1 MRFACLKNRKSA
13 PVFLALI
20 FLFTSCQSQPQVVV
34 TEEVEASALP
44 AATVTSVVVAI
55 ETEEKPQPAEKTATF
70 ILEMEDETTQVGEEF
85 VVNVSVDT
93 GNQEVDMVQV
103 NLNFE
108 PGILEVIEI
117 LPGHVLTVM
126 LQSEFDNGN
135 GTIDY
140 AAGLLGET
148 VGGKLDVVQIK
159 LKAMKQM
166 TVGIPLSFNFGLPRE
181 TSIYSQGQSVL
192 QEDGAKDFVIKLVP
206 AAE

>member
-1 MRFACLKNRKSA
+1 VRLTRFKNNYKAA
-13 PVFLALI
+13 PVFLALL
-20 FLFTSCQSQPQVVV
+20 FLFTACQAQPVVA
-34 TEEVEASALP
+34 TEAVEASALP
-44 AATVTSVVVAI
+44 ATVTPVVVAV
-55 ETEEKPQPAEKTATF
+55 ETEEEFQPAEKTATF
-70 ILEMEDETTQVGEEF
+70 ILKMADDTAQVGEEF
-85 VVNVSVDT
+85 IVNVMVDT
-93 GNQEVDMVQV
+93 GDQEVDMVQV
-103 NLNFE
+103 NLNFD

-117 LPGHVLTVM
+117 LPGDVLTVM
-126 LQSEFDNGN
+126 LQSEFDNGK

-148 VGGKLDVVQIK
+148 VGGKIEVMQIK

-192 QEDGAKDFVIKLVP
+192 QEDGAKDFVIKLAP